1 MKQQATAFRKW
12 KDLILGVLHCRCV
25 QVCGLR
31 KEFGSGGAAFVAV
44 AGLELVLY
52 EGKITALLGHNG
64 AGKSTTIAM
73 LTGLLPPTAG
83 DARVRGKSIH
93 TQMVRG
99 KVRWKDSDSKP

>member
-1 MKQQATAFRKW
+1 
-12 KDLILGVLHCRCV
+12 V

-31 KEFGSGGAAFVAV
+31 KEFGSGGAASVAV

-52 EGKITALLGHNG
+52 EGQVTALLGHNG

-93 TQMVRG
+93 MHMVRG
-99 KVRWKDSDSKP
+99 GVRCEKPQKSKPQEVRLHSI